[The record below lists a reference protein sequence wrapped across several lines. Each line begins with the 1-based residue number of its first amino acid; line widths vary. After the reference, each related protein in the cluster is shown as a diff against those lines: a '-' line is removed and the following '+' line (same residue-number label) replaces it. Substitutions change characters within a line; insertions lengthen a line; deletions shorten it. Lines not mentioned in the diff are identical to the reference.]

1 MLNVEL
7 MFSCVVGK
15 MYTAHQCSE
24 RNKKMQLIILDVRLS
39 SDFVSHKLQKRS
51 HFLSHLVHA
60 ISCYKF
66 EEVYNTSKGL

>member
-39 SDFVSHKLQKRS
+39 SDFVSHKLQKKVT
-51 HFLSHLVHA
+51 LSFVLS
-60 ISCYKF
+60 SCDQ
-66 EEVYNTSKGL
+66 LL